1 MLTLKTVTLFDVVI
15 ILFGVILPPLRGETK
30 HKLFITSDMELSN
43 THFSKKAH
51 LSAIQGAF
59 I

>member
-1 MLTLKTVTLFDVVI
+1 MV
-15 ILFGVILPPLRGETK
+15 FGVILPPLRGETK